1 VTSTKKSKERIDPSA
16 TVVTDILPVRDLE
29 VLPAPLRQ
37 IRVEVVG
44 GPMDGLRAHVRA
56 SSLTMGR
63 GGDNDLALPLDPM
76 VSTRHARIT
85 QEGAHYWLED
95 VGSRNGT
102 YFGDQKLSG
111 RALVAPG
118 STFVV
123 GQTCLEFMPH

>member
-1 VTSTKKSKERIDPSA
+1 VTNTKKPKDIDRST
-16 TVVTDILPVRDLE
+16 TVVSDSPLVRDLE

-44 GPMDGLRAHVRA
+44 GPMDGLRTQVRA

-63 GGDNDLALPLDPM
+63 GGDNDMALPLDPM
-76 VSTRHARIT
+76 VSTHHARIT

-102 YFGDQKLSG
+102 FFGDQKLG
-111 RALVAPG
+111 RALIAPG
-118 STFVV
+118 SSFVV
-123 GQTCLEFMPH
+123 GETCLEFMPY